1 MIYKRVV
8 MKRVVYE
15 RSEEGGSIYVV
26 CAAAA
31 AGAHTLEAE

>member
-31 AGAHTLEAE
+31 GAHTLEAE